1 MENCKMILV
10 ITFLLGLF
18 FAAGAAAAR
27 LSDNTRKIEEV
38 SISVAAG
45 AMSALAA
52 ADIIPEILHEMNG
65 SGLIKAILFTAAGIV
80 FLKLLDRFV
89 PEHHGDEKSP
99 GAMIHIGI
107 ISALAIMLHNII
119 EGMAV
124 YELGADSLRQGIIFA
139 IGVGLHNIPMGML
152 VYSTLKDE
160 TKTKKYTVLFAVM
173 ISTFAGG
180 LVMAALGD
188 CMSHTL
194 IELLT
199 CVTLGMIIYIISSE
213 LVPYM
218 AAHRNYRVYAAGV
231 AAGAA
236 IVAVSLLFE

>member
-1 MENCKMILV
+1 MILV

-18 FAAGAAAAR
+18 FAAGAAAAG
-27 LSDNTRKIEEV
+27 LSDNTRKIEEI

-52 ADIIPEILHEMNG
+52 ADIIPEILHEMRG
-65 SGLIKAILFTAAGIV
+65 AGLIKAVLFTAAGVV

-89 PEHHGDEKSP
+89 PEHHGDEESP

-160 TKTKKYTVLFAVM
+160 TRVKKYTVLFAVM

-180 LVMAALGD
+180 LVMAALGS

-199 CVTLGMIIYIISSE
+199 CLTLGMIIYIISSE

-218 AAHRNYRVYAAGV
+218 ASHRNYRVYVAGI

>member
-1 MENCKMILV
+1 MILV

-27 LSDNTRKIEEV
+27 LSDNTRKIEEI

-52 ADIIPEILHEMNG
+52 ADIIPEILHEMSG
-65 SGLIKAILFTAAGIV
+65 TGLIKAVLFTAAGIV

-89 PEHHGDEKSP
+89 PEHHGDEESP

-119 EGMAV
+119 EGMSV
-124 YELGADSLRQGIIFA
+124 YELGAETVRQGVKYA
-139 IGVGLHNIPMGML
+139 KSLAHHNIPMGML

-160 TKTKKYTVLFAVM
+160 TRVKKYTVLFAVM

-180 LVMAALGD
+180 LVMAALGS

-194 IELLT
+194 IDLLT
-199 CVTLGMIIYIISSE
+199 CLTLGMIIYIISSE

-218 AAHRNYRVYAAGV
+218 AAHRNYRVYAAGI

>member
-1 MENCKMILV
+1 MILV

-27 LSDNTRKIEEV
+27 LSDNTRKIEEI

-52 ADIIPEILHEMNG
+52 ADIIPEILHEM
-65 SGLIKAILFTAAGIV
+65 SGTALIKAVLFTAAGIV

-89 PEHHGDEKSP
+89 PEHHGDEESP

-124 YELGADSLRQGIIFA
+124 YELGADSLRQGVIFA

-152 VYSTLKDE
+152 VYSTLKGE
-160 TKTKKYTVLFAVM
+160 TGVKKYTVLFAVM

-194 IELLT
+194 IDLLT
-199 CVTLGMIIYIISSE
+199 CLTLGMIIYIISSE

-218 AAHRNYRVYAAGV
+218 AAHRNYRVYAAGI

>member
-1 MENCKMILV
+1 MILV

-27 LSDNTRKIEEV
+27 LSDNTRKIEEI

-52 ADIIPEILHEMNG
+52 ADIIPEILHEMSG
-65 SGLIKAILFTAAGIV
+65 TGLIKAVLFTAAGVV

-89 PEHHGDEKSP
+89 PEHHGDKESP

-124 YELGADSLRQGIIFA
+124 YELGADSLRQGVIFA

-152 VYSTLKDE
+152 VYSTLKGE
-160 TKTKKYTVLFAVM
+160 TGVKKYTVLFAVM

-180 LVMAALGD
+180 LVMAALGS

-194 IELLT
+194 IDLLT
-199 CVTLGMIIYIISSE
+199 CLTLGMIIYIISSE

-218 AAHRNYRVYAAGV
+218 AAHRNYRVYAAGIV
-231 AAGAA
+231 AGAA

>member
-1 MENCKMILV
+1 MILV

-27 LSDNTRKIEEV
+27 LSDNTRKIEGI

-52 ADIIPEILHEMNG
+52 ADIIPEILHEMSG
-65 SGLIKAILFTAAGIV
+65 TGLIKAVLFTAAGVV

-89 PEHHGDEKSP
+89 PEHHGDEESP

-124 YELGADSLRQGIIFA
+124 YELGADSLRQGVIFA

-160 TKTKKYTVLFAVM
+160 TRVKKYMVLFAVM

-180 LVMAALGD
+180 LVMAALGS

-194 IELLT
+194 IDLLT
-199 CVTLGMIIYIISSE
+199 CLTLGMIIYIISSE

-218 AAHRNYRVYAAGV
+218 AAHRNYRVYAAGIAV
-231 AAGAA
+231 GAA

>member
-1 MENCKMILV
+1 MILV

-18 FAAGAAAAR
+18 FVAGAAAAR
-27 LSDNTRKIEEV
+27 LSDNTRKIEEI
-38 SISVAAG
+38 SISVATG

-52 ADIIPEILHEMNG
+52 ADIIPEIFHEMSG
-65 SGLIKAILFTAAGIV
+65 TGLIKAVLFTAAGVV

-89 PEHHGDEKSP
+89 PEHHGDEESP

-124 YELGADSLRQGIIFA
+124 YELGADSLRQGVIFA

-152 VYSTLKDE
+152 VYSTLKGE
-160 TKTKKYTVLFAVM
+160 TGVKKYTVLFAVM

-180 LVMAALGD
+180 LVMAALGS

-194 IELLT
+194 IDLLT
-199 CVTLGMIIYIISSE
+199 CLTLGMIIYIISSE

-218 AAHRNYRVYAAGV
+218 AAHRNYRVYAAGI

>member
-1 MENCKMILV
+1 MILV

-27 LSDNTRKIEEV
+27 LSDNTRKIEGI

-52 ADIIPEILHEMNG
+52 ADIIPEILHEMSG
-65 SGLIKAILFTAAGIV
+65 TGLIKAVLFTAAGVV

-89 PEHHGDEKSP
+89 PEHHGDEESP

-160 TKTKKYTVLFAVM
+160 TRVKKYMVLFAVM

-180 LVMAALGD
+180 LVMAALGS

-194 IELLT
+194 IDLLT
-199 CVTLGMIIYIISSE
+199 CLTLGMIIYIISSE

-218 AAHRNYRVYAAGV
+218 AAHRNYRVYAAGIAV
-231 AAGAA
+231 GAA

>member
-1 MENCKMILV
+1 MILI

-18 FAAGAAAAR
+18 FAAGVAAAG
-27 LSDNTRKIEEV
+27 LSDNTRKIEEI

-52 ADIIPEILHEMNG
+52 ADIIPEILHEMSG
-65 SGLIKAILFTAAGIV
+65 AGLIKAVLFTAAGVV

-89 PEHHGDEKSP
+89 PEHHGDEESP

-160 TKTKKYTVLFAVM
+160 TRVKKYTVLFAVM

-180 LVMAALGD
+180 LVMAALGS

-199 CVTLGMIIYIISSE
+199 CLTLGMIIYIISSE

-218 AAHRNYRVYAAGV
+218 ASHRNYRVYAAGI

>member
-1 MENCKMILV
+1 MILV

-27 LSDNTRKIEEV
+27 LSDNTRKIEEI

-52 ADIIPEILHEMNG
+52 ADIIPEILHEMSG
-65 SGLIKAILFTAAGIV
+65 TGLIKAVLFTAAGVV

-89 PEHHGDEKSP
+89 PEHHGDEESP

-107 ISALAIMLHNII
+107 ISALAIMLHKRI
-119 EGMAV
+119 EGMSV
-124 YELGADSLRQGIIFA
+124 YELGADSLRQGVIFA

-160 TKTKKYTVLFAVM
+160 TRVKKYTVLFAVM

-180 LVMAALGD
+180 LVMAALGS

-194 IELLT
+194 IDLLT
-199 CVTLGMIIYIISSE
+199 CLTLGMIIYIISSE

-218 AAHRNYRVYAAGV
+218 AAHRNYRVYAVGI

>member
-1 MENCKMILV
+1 MILV

-27 LSDNTRKIEEV
+27 LSDNTRKIEEI

-45 AMSALAA
+45 AMSVLAA
-52 ADIIPEILHEMNG
+52 ADIIPEILHEMSG
-65 SGLIKAILFTAAGIV
+65 TGLIKAVLFTAAGVV

-89 PEHHGDEKSP
+89 PEHHGDEESP

-124 YELGADSLRQGIIFA
+124 YELGADSLRQGVIFA

-152 VYSTLKDE
+152 VYSTLKGE
-160 TKTKKYTVLFAVM
+160 TGVKKYTVLFAVM

-180 LVMAALGD
+180 LVMAALGS

-194 IELLT
+194 IDLLT
-199 CVTLGMIIYIISSE
+199 CLTLGMIIYIISSE

-218 AAHRNYRVYAAGV
+218 AAHRNYRVYAAGI

>member
-1 MENCKMILV
+1 MILV

-27 LSDNTRKIEEV
+27 LSDNTRKIEEI

-45 AMSALAA
+45 AMSALAS
-52 ADIIPEILHEMNG
+52 ADIIPEILHEMSG
-65 SGLIKAILFTAAGIV
+65 TGLIKAVLFTAAGIV

-89 PEHHGDEKSP
+89 PEHHGDEESP

-124 YELGADSLRQGIIFA
+124 YELGADSLRQGVIFA

-160 TKTKKYTVLFAVM
+160 TRVKKYTVLFAVM

-180 LVMAALGD
+180 LVMAALGNG
-188 CMSHTL
+188 MSHTL
-194 IELLT
+194 IDLLT
-199 CVTLGMIIYIISSE
+199 CLTLGMIIYIISSE

-218 AAHRNYRVYAAGV
+218 AAHRNYRVYAAGI

>member
-1 MENCKMILV
+1 MILV

-27 LSDNTRKIEEV
+27 LSDNTRKIEEI

-52 ADIIPEILHEMNG
+52 ADIIPEILHEMSG
-65 SGLIKAILFTAAGIV
+65 TGLIKAVLFTAAGVV

-89 PEHHGDEKSP
+89 PEHHGDEESL

-124 YELGADSLRQGIIFA
+124 YELGADSLRQGVIFA

-152 VYSTLKDE
+152 VYSTLKGE
-160 TKTKKYTVLFAVM
+160 TGVKKYTVLFAVM

-194 IELLT
+194 IDLLT
-199 CVTLGMIIYIISSE
+199 CLTLGMIIYIISSE

-218 AAHRNYRVYAAGV
+218 AAHRNYRVYAAGI

>member
-1 MENCKMILV
+1 MILV

-27 LSDNTRKIEEV
+27 LSDNTRKIEEI

-52 ADIIPEILHEMNG
+52 ADIIPEILHEMSG
-65 SGLIKAILFTAAGIV
+65 TGLIKAVLFTAAGVV

-89 PEHHGDEKSP
+89 PEHHGDEESP

-124 YELGADSLRQGIIFA
+124 YELGADSLRQGVIFA

-152 VYSTLKDE
+152 VYSTLKGE
-160 TKTKKYTVLFAVM
+160 TGVKKYTVLFAVM

-194 IELLT
+194 IDLLT
-199 CVTLGMIIYIISSE
+199 CLTLGMIIYIISSE

-218 AAHRNYRVYAAGV
+218 AAHRNYRVYAAGI

>member
-1 MENCKMILV
+1 MILV

-27 LSDNTRKIEEV
+27 LSDNTRKIEEI

-52 ADIIPEILHEMNG
+52 ADIIPEILHEMSG
-65 SGLIKAILFTAAGIV
+65 TGLIKAVLFTAAGIV
-80 FLKLLDRFV
+80 LLKLLDRFV
-89 PEHHGDEKSP
+89 PEHHGDEESP

-124 YELGADSLRQGIIFA
+124 YELGADSLRQGVIFA

-152 VYSTLKDE
+152 VYSTLKGE
-160 TKTKKYTVLFAVM
+160 TGVKKYTVLFAVM

-180 LVMAALGD
+180 LVMAALGS

-194 IELLT
+194 IDLLT
-199 CVTLGMIIYIISSE
+199 CLTLGMIIYIISSE

-218 AAHRNYRVYAAGV
+218 AAHRNYRVYAAGI

>member
-1 MENCKMILV
+1 MILV

-27 LSDNTRKIEEV
+27 LSDNTRKIEEI

-52 ADIIPEILHEMNG
+52 ADIIPEILHEMSG
-65 SGLIKAILFTAAGIV
+65 TGLIKAVLFTAAGIV

-89 PEHHGDEKSP
+89 PEHHGDKESP

-124 YELGADSLRQGIIFA
+124 YELGADSLRQGVIFA

-152 VYSTLKDE
+152 VYSTLKGE
-160 TKTKKYTVLFAVM
+160 TGVKKYTVLFAVM

-194 IELLT
+194 IDLLT
-199 CVTLGMIIYIISSE
+199 CLTLGMIIYIISSE

-218 AAHRNYRVYAAGV
+218 AAHRNYRVYAAGI

>member
-1 MENCKMILV
+1 MILV

-27 LSDNTRKIEEV
+27 LSDNTRKIEEI

-52 ADIIPEILHEMNG
+52 ADIIPEILHEMSG
-65 SGLIKAILFTAAGIV
+65 TGLIKAVLFTAAGVV

-89 PEHHGDEKSP
+89 PEHHGDEESP

-124 YELGADSLRQGIIFA
+124 YELGADSLRQGVIFA

-152 VYSTLKDE
+152 VYSTLKGE
-160 TKTKKYTVLFAVM
+160 TGVKKYTVLFAVM

-180 LVMAALGD
+180 LVMAALGN

-194 IELLT
+194 IDLLT
-199 CVTLGMIIYIISSE
+199 CLTLGMIIYIISSE

-218 AAHRNYRVYAAGV
+218 AAHRNYRVYAAGI

>member
-1 MENCKMILV
+1 MILV

-27 LSDNTRKIEEV
+27 LSDNTRKIEEI

-52 ADIIPEILHEMNG
+52 ADIIPEILHEMSG
-65 SGLIKAILFTAAGIV
+65 TGLIKAVLFTAAGIV

-89 PEHHGDEKSP
+89 PEHHGDEESP
-99 GAMIHIGI
+99 GAIIHIGI

-124 YELGADSLRQGIIFA
+124 YELGADSLRQGVIFA

-160 TKTKKYTVLFAVM
+160 TRVKKYTVLFAVM

-180 LVMAALGD
+180 LVMAALGNG
-188 CMSHTL
+188 MSHTL
-194 IELLT
+194 IDLLT
-199 CVTLGMIIYIISSE
+199 CLTLGMIIYIISSE

-218 AAHRNYRVYAAGV
+218 AAHRNYRVYAAGI

>member
-1 MENCKMILV
+1 MILV

-27 LSDNTRKIEEV
+27 LSDNTRKIEEI

-52 ADIIPEILHEMNG
+52 ADIIPEILHEMKG
-65 SGLIKAILFTAAGIV
+65 TDLIKAVLFTAAGVV

-89 PEHHGDEKSP
+89 PEHHGDEESP

-139 IGVGLHNIPMGML
+139 VGVGLHNIPMGML

-160 TKTKKYTVLFAVM
+160 TRVKKYTVLFAVM

-180 LVMAALGD
+180 LVMAALGS
-188 CMSHTL
+188 CMSHTF
-194 IELLT
+194 IDLLT

-218 AAHRNYRVYAAGV
+218 AAHRNYRVYAAGI

>member
-1 MENCKMILV
+1 MENCEMILV

-18 FAAGAAAAR
+18 FAAGAAAAG
-27 LSDNTRKIEEV
+27 LSDNTRKIEEI

-52 ADIIPEILHEMNG
+52 ADIIPEMRG
-65 SGLIKAILFTAAGIV
+65 AGLIKAVLFTAAGVV

-89 PEHHGDEKSP
+89 PEHHGDEESP

-160 TKTKKYTVLFAVM
+160 TRVKKYTVLFAVM

-180 LVMAALGD
+180 LVMAALGS

-199 CVTLGMIIYIISSE
+199 CLTLGMIIYIISSE

-218 AAHRNYRVYAAGV
+218 AAHRNYRMYAAGI

>member
-1 MENCKMILV
+1 MILF

-18 FAAGAAAAR
+18 FAAGAAAAG
-27 LSDNTRKIEEV
+27 LSANTRKIEEI

-52 ADIIPEILHEMNG
+52 ADIIPEILHEMRG
-65 SGLIKAILFTAAGIV
+65 AGLIKAVLFTAAGVV

-160 TKTKKYTVLFAVM
+160 TRVKKYTVLFAVM

-180 LVMAALGD
+180 VIMAALGG

-199 CVTLGMIIYIISSE
+199 CVTLGMIIYIIAFE
-213 LVPYM
+213 LIPYM
-218 AAHRNYRVYAAGV
+218 AAHRNYRVYAAGI

>member
-1 MENCKMILV
+1 MILV

-27 LSDNTRKIEEV
+27 LSDNTRKIEEI

-52 ADIIPEILHEMNG
+52 ADIIPEILHEMSG
-65 SGLIKAILFTAAGIV
+65 TGLIKAVLFTAAGVV

-89 PEHHGDEKSP
+89 PEHHGDKESP

-124 YELGADSLRQGIIFA
+124 YELGADSLRQGVIFA

-152 VYSTLKDE
+152 VYSTLKGE
-160 TKTKKYTVLFAVM
+160 TGVKKYTVLFAVM

-194 IELLT
+194 IDLLT
-199 CVTLGMIIYIISSE
+199 CLTLGMIIYIISSE

-218 AAHRNYRVYAAGV
+218 AAHRNYRVYAAGI

>member
-1 MENCKMILV
+1 MILV

-27 LSDNTRKIEEV
+27 LSDNTRKIEEI

-45 AMSALAA
+45 AMSALAS
-52 ADIIPEILHEMNG
+52 ADIIPEILHEMSG
-65 SGLIKAILFTAAGIV
+65 TGLIKAVLFTAAGIV

-89 PEHHGDEKSP
+89 PEHHGDEESP

-160 TKTKKYTVLFAVM
+160 TRVKKYTVLFAVM

-180 LVMAALGD
+180 LVMAALGNG
-188 CMSHTL
+188 MSHTL
-194 IELLT
+194 IDLLT
-199 CVTLGMIIYIISSE
+199 CLTLGMIIYIISSE

-218 AAHRNYRVYAAGV
+218 AAHRNYRVYAAGI

>member
-1 MENCKMILV
+1 MTLA

-27 LSDNTRKIEEV
+27 LSANAGKIEEI

-52 ADIIPEILHEMNG
+52 ADLIPEILHEMNG
-65 SGLIKAILFTAAGIV
+65 SGLLKAAAFTAAGVV
-80 FLKLLDRFV
+80 FLKLLDHFV

-99 GAMIHIGI
+99 GAMIHIGVV
-107 ISALAIMLHNII
+107 SALAIMLHNVI

-124 YELGADSLRQGIIFA
+124 YELGEESLRQGILFA
-139 IGVGLHNIPMGML
+139 VGVGLHNIPMGML
-152 VYSTLKDE
+152 IYSTLKDE
-160 TKTKKYTVLFAVM
+160 TRIKKYTVIFAVM
-173 ISTFAGG
+173 LSTFAGG
-180 LVMAALGD
+180 LIMAALGGA
-188 CMSHTL
+188 MSHTL

-199 CVTLGMIIYIISSE
+199 CVTLGMIIYIICFE

-218 AAHRNYRVYAAGV
+218 AAHRNYRVYAAGIV
-231 AAGAA
+231 VGAA
-236 IVAVSLLFE
+236 IVAVSVLFE

>member
-1 MENCKMILV
+1 MILV

-27 LSDNTRKIEEV
+27 LSDNTRKIEEI

-45 AMSALAA
+45 SMSALAA
-52 ADIIPEILHEMNG
+52 ADIIPEILHEMSG
-65 SGLIKAILFTAAGIV
+65 TGLIKAVLFTAAGVV

-89 PEHHGDEKSP
+89 PEHHGDKESP

-124 YELGADSLRQGIIFA
+124 YELGADSLRQGVIFA

-152 VYSTLKDE
+152 VYSTLKGE
-160 TKTKKYTVLFAVM
+160 TGVKKYTVLFAVM

-194 IELLT
+194 IDLLT
-199 CVTLGMIIYIISSE
+199 CLTLGMIIYIISSE

-218 AAHRNYRVYAAGV
+218 AAHRNYRVYAAGI

>member
-1 MENCKMILV
+1 MILV

-27 LSDNTRKIEEV
+27 LSDNTRKIEEI

-52 ADIIPEILHEMNG
+52 ADIIPEILHEMSG
-65 SGLIKAILFTAAGIV
+65 TGLIKAVLFTAAGVV

-89 PEHHGDEKSP
+89 PEHHGDKESP

-124 YELGADSLRQGIIFA
+124 YELGADSLRQGVIFA

-152 VYSTLKDE
+152 VYSTLKGE
-160 TKTKKYTVLFAVM
+160 TGVKKYTVLFAVM

-180 LVMAALGD
+180 LVMAALGS

-194 IELLT
+194 IDLLT
-199 CVTLGMIIYIISSE
+199 CLTLGMIIYIISSE

-218 AAHRNYRVYAAGV
+218 AAHRNYRVYAAGI

>member
-1 MENCKMILV
+1 MILF

-18 FAAGAAAAR
+18 FAAGAVAAG
-27 LSDNTRKIEEV
+27 LSANTRKIEEI

-52 ADIIPEILHEMNG
+52 ADIIPEILHEMG
-65 SGLIKAILFTAAGIV
+65 GGAGIIKAVLFTAAGIV
-80 FLKLLDRFV
+80 FLRLLDRFV

-160 TKTKKYTVLFAVM
+160 TRIKKYTVLFAVM

-180 LVMAALGD
+180 VIMAALGG

-199 CVTLGMIIYIISSE
+199 CVTLGMIIYIIAFE

-218 AAHRNYRVYAAGV
+218 AAHRNYRVYAAGI

>member
-1 MENCKMILV
+1 MILV

-27 LSDNTRKIEEV
+27 LSDNTRKIEEI
-38 SISVAAG
+38 SISVATG

-52 ADIIPEILHEMNG
+52 ADIIPEILHEMSG
-65 SGLIKAILFTAAGIV
+65 TGLIKAVLFTAAGVV

-89 PEHHGDEKSP
+89 PEHHGDEESP

-124 YELGADSLRQGIIFA
+124 YELGADSLRQGVIFA

-152 VYSTLKDE
+152 VYSTLKGE
-160 TKTKKYTVLFAVM
+160 TGVKKYTVLFAVM

-180 LVMAALGD
+180 LVMAALGS

-194 IELLT
+194 IDLLT
-199 CVTLGMIIYIISSE
+199 CLTLGMIIYIISSE

-218 AAHRNYRVYAAGV
+218 AAHRNYRVYAVGI

>member
-1 MENCKMILV
+1 MILV

-18 FAAGAAAAR
+18 FVAGAAAAR
-27 LSDNTRKIEEV
+27 LSDNTRKIEEI
-38 SISVAAG
+38 SISVATG

-52 ADIIPEILHEMNG
+52 ADIIPEIFHEMSG
-65 SGLIKAILFTAAGIV
+65 TGLIKAVLFTAAGVV

-89 PEHHGDEKSP
+89 PEHHGDEESP

-160 TKTKKYTVLFAVM
+160 TRVKKYTVLFAVM

-180 LVMAALGD
+180 LVMAALGS

-194 IELLT
+194 IDLLT
-199 CVTLGMIIYIISSE
+199 CLTLGMIIYIISSE

-218 AAHRNYRVYAAGV
+218 AAHRNYRVYAAGI
-231 AAGAA
+231 ATGAA

>member
-1 MENCKMILV
+1 MILV

-27 LSDNTRKIEEV
+27 LSDNTRRIEEI

-52 ADIIPEILHEMNG
+52 ADIIPEILHEMSG
-65 SGLIKAILFTAAGIV
+65 TGLIKAVLFTAAGVV

-89 PEHHGDEKSP
+89 PEHHGDKESP

-124 YELGADSLRQGIIFA
+124 YELGADSLRQGVIFA

-152 VYSTLKDE
+152 VYSTLKGE
-160 TKTKKYTVLFAVM
+160 TGVKKYTVLFAVM

-194 IELLT
+194 IDLLT
-199 CVTLGMIIYIISSE
+199 CLTLGMIIYIISSE

-218 AAHRNYRVYAAGV
+218 AAHRNYRVYAAGI

>member
-1 MENCKMILV
+1 MILV

-27 LSDNTRKIEEV
+27 LSDNTRKIEEI

-52 ADIIPEILHEMNG
+52 ADIIPEILHEMSG
-65 SGLIKAILFTAAGIV
+65 TGLIKAVLFTAAGIV

-89 PEHHGDEKSP
+89 PEHHGDEESP

-124 YELGADSLRQGIIFA
+124 YELGADSLRQGVIFA

-152 VYSTLKDE
+152 VYSTLKGE
-160 TKTKKYTVLFAVM
+160 TGVKKYTVLFAVM

-194 IELLT
+194 IDLLT
-199 CVTLGMIIYIISSE
+199 CLTLGMIIYIISSE

-218 AAHRNYRVYAAGV
+218 AAHRNYRVYAAGI

>member
-1 MENCKMILV
+1 MILV

-27 LSDNTRKIEEV
+27 LSDNTRKIEEI

-52 ADIIPEILHEMNG
+52 ADIIPEILHEMRG
-65 SGLIKAILFTAAGIV
+65 AGLIKAVLFTAAGIV

-89 PEHHGDEKSP
+89 PEHHGDEESP
-99 GAMIHIGI
+99 GAIIHIGI

-124 YELGADSLRQGIIFA
+124 YELGADSLRQGVIFA

-160 TKTKKYTVLFAVM
+160 TRVKKYTVLFAVM

-180 LVMAALGD
+180 LVMAALGNG
-188 CMSHTL
+188 MSHTL
-194 IELLT
+194 IDLLT
-199 CVTLGMIIYIISSE
+199 CLTLGMIIYIISSE

-218 AAHRNYRVYAAGV
+218 AAHRNYRVYAAGI

>member
-1 MENCKMILV
+1 MILV

-27 LSDNTRKIEEV
+27 LSDNTQKIEEI

-52 ADIIPEILHEMNG
+52 ADIIPEILHEMSG
-65 SGLIKAILFTAAGIV
+65 TGLIKAVLFTAAGVV

-89 PEHHGDEKSP
+89 PEHHGDEESP

-124 YELGADSLRQGIIFA
+124 YELVADSLRQGVIFA

-152 VYSTLKDE
+152 VYSTLKGE
-160 TKTKKYTVLFAVM
+160 TGVKKYTVLFAVM

-194 IELLT
+194 IDLLT
-199 CVTLGMIIYIISSE
+199 CLTLGMIIYIISSE

-218 AAHRNYRVYAAGV
+218 AAHRNYRVYAAGI

>member
-1 MENCKMILV
+1 MILV

-18 FAAGAAAAR
+18 FASGAAAAA
-27 LSDNTRKIEEV
+27 LSANARKIEEI

-52 ADIIPEILHEMNG
+52 ADILPEILAEMG
-65 SGLIKAILFTAAGIV
+65 GTSLIRAVLFTAAGVV
-80 FLKLLDRFV
+80 FLKALDRFV

-99 GAMIHIGI
+99 GAVIHIGI
-107 ISALAIMLHNII
+107 ISAFAIILHNVI

-124 YELGADSLRQGIIFA
+124 YELGTDSLRQGIIFA
-139 IGVGLHNIPMGML
+139 AGVGLHNIPMGML
-152 VYSTLKDE
+152 VYSTLKE
-160 TKTKKYTVLFAVM
+160 EAKIKKYTVIFAVM

-180 LVMAALGD
+180 VIMAALGG

-194 IELLT
+194 IDLLT
-199 CVTLGMIIYIISSE
+199 CVTLGMIIYIIVFE

-218 AAHRNYRVYAAGV
+218 AAHRNYRVYAAGI
-231 AAGAA
+231 AAGIAV
-236 IVAVSLLFE
+236 VAVSVLFE

>member
-1 MENCKMILV
+1 MILI

-18 FAAGAAAAR
+18 FAAGAAAAG
-27 LSDNTRKIEEV
+27 LSDNTRKIEEI

-52 ADIIPEILHEMNG
+52 ADIIPEILHEMSG
-65 SGLIKAILFTAAGIV
+65 AGLIKAVLFTAAGVV

-89 PEHHGDEKSP
+89 PEHHGDEESP

-160 TKTKKYTVLFAVM
+160 TRVKKYTVLFAVM

-180 LVMAALGD
+180 LVMAALGS

-199 CVTLGMIIYIISSE
+199 CLTLGMIIYIISSE

-218 AAHRNYRVYAAGV
+218 ASHRNYRVYAAGI